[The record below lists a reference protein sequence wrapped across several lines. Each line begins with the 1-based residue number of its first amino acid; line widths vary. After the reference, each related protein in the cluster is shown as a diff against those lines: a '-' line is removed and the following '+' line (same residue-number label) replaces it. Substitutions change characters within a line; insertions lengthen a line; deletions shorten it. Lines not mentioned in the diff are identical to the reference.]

1 MILRVEV
8 KLKRDNIDTITI
20 EYWVHVKFRLED
32 IKMTRKNSQVC
43 NDFVSGA
50 KEHSASNTVSQD
62 GDTFHSY
69 ATLYA
74 VKLDNGTFIVN
85 ADRYS
90 NTTARHIADL
100 LSEIRQAEKAYA
112 VISYRLLR
120 NLGIDVRN
128 GSIRN
133 MIRIHERADDN
144 TYMMYE
150 GGSSQMIDLD
160 GEQVELTYENFES
173 VLKKH
178 YGNIGQL
185 HKYQAN
191 TKRSAYKSFHVMG
204 GCVFSV
210 GVSKF
215 WSGIDSTQAFI
226 CELPRDA
233 YGITIADAIKS
244 LVPDSARRAME
255 SGLNVIRQG
264 EYFFT
269 PITNKPSDVYITRDN
284 LRWYEIPERKSKP
297 SEFKGVPLMSTCH
310 HTAKLAVECSNDQYV
325 SGYILDAQHRKT
337 QLEDKTWYEV
347 EHNRALQSTSTN
359 RKID

>member
-1 MILRVEV
+1 
-8 KLKRDNIDTITI
+8 
-20 EYWVHVKFRLED
+20 
-32 IKMTRKNSQVC
+32 MTRTNSQVC
-43 NDFVSGA
+43 HDFVSGD
-50 KEHSASNTVSQD
+50 KEYSHSNTITQE
-62 GDTFHSY
+62 GKTFLSY
-69 ATLYA
+69 STLYA
-74 VKLDNGTFIVN
+74 VKLDNGTFVVN

-90 NTTARHIADL
+90 HATDRHIADL
-100 LSEIRQAEKAYA
+100 LSELRQEQKAYS

-128 GSIRN
+128 ESIRN
-133 MIRIHERADDN
+133 MIRIHERAEDN
-144 TYMMYE
+144 SYVVFE

-185 HKYQAN
+185 NTHKAN
-191 TKRSAYKSFHVMG
+191 SKRSAYKSFHVMG

-215 WSGIDSTQAFI
+215 WSSTDSTQAFI

-244 LVPDSARRAME
+244 LIPDTARRAME
-255 SGLNVIRQG
+255 AGLNVIRQG
-264 EYFFT
+264 EYFFS
-269 PITNKPSDVYITRDN
+269 PISAKPSDVYITRDN
-284 LRWYEIPERKSKP
+284 MRWYEIPERKSKP
-297 SEFKGVPLMSTCH
+297 SDFKGVPLMSTCH
-310 HTAKLAVECSNDQYV
+310 HTAKLAVECSRDQYV

-337 QLEDKTWYEV
+337 LLEDKKWYEV